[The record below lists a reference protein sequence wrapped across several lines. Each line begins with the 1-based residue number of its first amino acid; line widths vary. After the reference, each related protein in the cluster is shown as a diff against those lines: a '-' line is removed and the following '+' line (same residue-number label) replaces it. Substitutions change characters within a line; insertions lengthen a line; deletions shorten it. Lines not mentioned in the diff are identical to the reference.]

1 VLPVV
6 SVTIGNMPNSR
17 PSKPRASRGRRPS
30 PEVAERRAQKRAELL
45 EVADRVVRREG
56 PGASVNQIAAEAGIA
71 KPVLYRIFGDKGGL
85 YQAIAERYVRQL
97 MEDLRTALLDEAP
110 GRPRLEATIDTYMSF
125 VENNKEVYRFLMHRA
140 IEEQPQAQATV
151 SDFIGQVANEVA
163 IVLGEELRTN
173 GLDSGASEPW
183 AHGIVGFVE
192 LAGDWWLQNRSMPRE
207 RLVTYL
213 TDLLWKGFRGTA
225 ADYLDGLAGQAAR
238 DSA

>member
-1 VLPVV
+1 
-6 SVTIGNMPNSR
+6 MPTPR
-17 PSKPRASRGRRPS
+17 PSKPTTSRGRRNS
-30 PEVAERRAQKRAELL
+30 PEVIERRARKRAEIL

-56 PGASVNQIAAEAGIA
+56 PGASVNQIAAESGIA

-97 MEDLRTALLDEAP
+97 MENLRTALVDEAP
-110 GRPRLEATIDTYMSF
+110 GRPRIQATIDTYMTF
-125 VENNKEVYRFLMHRA
+125 VEDNQEVYRFLMHRA
-140 IEEQPQAQATV
+140 VGEHPEAQATV

-163 IVLGEELRTN
+163 IVLGEELRSN
-173 GLDSGASEPW
+173 GLDSGPAEPW

-213 TDLLWKGFRGTA
+213 TDLLWKGFSGTA
-225 ADYLDGLAGQAAR
+225 SDYLESRPQRTAQ